1 MTKLS
6 EVTYQTFKTWE
17 GNVRQSLRLASSLE
31 GAAQRCSE
39 MIYNEFRE
47 SVVLAR
53 FYATI
58 PLGKLP
64 EESRRFAASLASS
77 RGAKERLD
85 DTTMVLTLFGSRGDE
100 PAWNDRRASRGHLAI
115 PLLSAAFIDEIPMV
129 SRLLR
134 DLGVPMDWAGIVSEG
149 IQTDTF
155 GRLGGFF
162 YVEDAAAAVDHRGR
176 KIISAQDFVG
186 AHGVK
191 TVFGTAGTYVLSKW
205 LVTIIVFCRERIERD
220 KAREFMP
227 FANMVTS
234 ATADLARQTRLFE
247 G

>member
-1 MTKLS
+1 MTRLS
-6 EVTYQTFKTWE
+6 LAGSDAFTLWE
-17 GNVRQSLRLASSLE
+17 NKVRESLRSATTLE
-31 GAAQRCSE
+31 AAAQRCSHVL
-39 MIYNEFRE
+39 YDEFRE

-58 PLGKLP
+58 PFGRLP
-64 EESRRFAASLASS
+64 EESRRFAASLALS

-85 DTTMVLTLFGSRGDE
+85 DKTMVLTLLGTRGDKRE
-100 PAWNDRRASRGHLAI
+100 WNDRRASRGHLAI

-129 SRLLR
+129 SRLLK
-134 DLGVPMDWAGIVSEG
+134 DLGVPIGVTDAGPGDVH
-149 IQTDTF
+149 TDTF

-162 YVEDAAAAVDHRGR
+162 YVEDAATAVDHKGR
-176 KIISAQDFVG
+176 KIISAQDFVS

-205 LVTIIVFCRERIERD
+205 LVTIIVFCRERVEWDRARD
-220 KAREFMP
+220 FMP
-227 FANMVTS
+227 FANTVTS
-234 ATADLARQTRLFE
+234 ATSDLARRAKLFE

>member
-6 EVTYQTFKTWE
+6 SVTYQTLEKWE
-17 GNVRQSLRLASSLE
+17 GNVRQTLRLASTLE
-31 GAAQRCSE
+31 GAAQRCAE
-39 MIYNEFRE
+39 MIYTEFRE

-58 PLGKLP
+58 PFGKLP

-77 RGAKERLD
+77 RGARERLD

-129 SRLLR
+129 SRLLK
-134 DLGVPMDWAGIVSEG
+134 DLGVPIDWAIKGVA
-149 IQTDTF
+149 TDTF

-162 YVEDAAAAVDHRGR
+162 YVEDATSAVDHKGR
-176 KIISAQDFVG
+176 KIISAQDFVRT
-186 AHGVK
+186 HEVK

-205 LVTIIVFCRERIERD
+205 LVTIIVFCRERVDRD
-220 KAREFMP
+220 RAKDFMP
-227 FANMVTS
+227 FANTVTS
-234 ATADLARQTRLFE
+234 ATSDLARQGRLFE
-247 G
+247 A